1 MEKRVL
7 IVDFNH
13 RAHMYMNSSFRPM
26 VTVMI
31 NGEAKTI
38 DTSIQNGF
46 IKDIYRWSNG
56 GFHPTVVCF
65 DSPVPV
71 RKAYFAKNFDMP
83 VGTVAEY
90 KGGREKMSELF
101 FESITMT
108 KSMLDKAGVTCI
120 KANNYEADDLIF
132 ACIKKAKAQ
141 YPGMP
146 IDVMTNDAD
155 LIPLVDDTVSVFL
168 RSKKGTEAESP
179 EYERLH
185 YVQVTPKNYQR
196 IVEGLSN
203 YKKFEVPYNTLLL
216 HKLLRGD
223 SSDNIGGVKKR
234 FPPKVYNSIIEQ
246 MRSDWVDIY
255 DAFRY
260 GENKVHYEDL
270 NGNIISLERAKE
282 LGNQARVFYEDP
294 EELTRIL
301 DVFSRYNDDEEVLTH
316 IRKAYLG
323 MNLNQAYIGYG
334 NLSRRPARITKDIT
348 GFSDIEL
355 QRVASELSINLNLR
369 G

>member
-1 MEKRVL
+1 
-7 IVDFNH
+7 
-13 RAHMYMNSSFRPM
+13 
-26 VTVMI
+26 
-31 NGEAKTI
+31 
-38 DTSIQNGF
+38 
-46 IKDIYRWSNG
+46 
-56 GFHPTVVCF
+56 
-65 DSPVPV
+65 
-71 RKAYFAKNFDMP
+71 
-83 VGTVAEY
+83 
-90 KGGREKMSELF
+90 
-101 FESITMT
+101 
-108 KSMLDKAGVTCI
+108 
-120 KANNYEADDLIF
+120 
-132 ACIKKAKAQ
+132 
-141 YPGMP
+141 MP

-196 IVEGLSN
+196 VVEGLSN

-246 MRSDWVDIY
+246 MKSDWVDIY

-270 NGNIISLERAKE
+270 NGNVISLERAKE